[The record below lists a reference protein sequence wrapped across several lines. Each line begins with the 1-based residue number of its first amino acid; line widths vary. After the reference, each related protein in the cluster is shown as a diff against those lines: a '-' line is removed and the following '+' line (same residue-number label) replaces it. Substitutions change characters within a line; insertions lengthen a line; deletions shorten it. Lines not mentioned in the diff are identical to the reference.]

1 MACTSCTKTRITNNN
16 PYANTVVRSTAQNTF
31 ANTTSGAIKVQKITF
46 GSKK

>member
-16 PYANTVVRSTAQNTF
+16 PYQNNVRSTARPI
-31 ANTTSGAIKVQKITF
+31 ATTSGGAIKVQKITF